1 MFLQSVTKSS
11 NLILIAKSFKYMY
24 MKSTDNQPKSLN
36 FRFRKIVHYSL
47 IFCILLIQLIIAGF
61 FYNEFINRKNLA
73 FIENQLKEVNSLE
86 NLTDNSR
93 KELLN
98 AQNSLQQY
106 LVNADKKYLDSYFAS
121 LDKLGANLDNINS
134 YEAKFPKLKNILSF
148 QKKDSLGSKNLK
160 LLVDSTYQYST
171 QSNFKAPTPLLSLK
185 KYESNYNLD
194 KYDFHVET
202 KTIADTVKKKGLFG
216 RLGDAIS
223 GKENVRKESTI
234 ITVKQGKIP
243 EATAIK
249 ADVDSVMNVVQNY
262 YTGEIKK
269 MQVQVIGK
277 QNNNNKF
284 YTIFNKLLI
293 YSNGVM
299 NIYDFAIKDSKAD
312 LEKEYALRNSENNKI
327 RTNLI
332 LGAMVLM
339 FIVSILIM
347 YLTRIAFVYENQL
360 NAANKQIN
368 ENLNFKNRILGM
380 LSHELRSPLKI
391 IGIFIRKINKKTNDD
406 SIKEYLKSISFT
418 NNTLLMQANQIL
430 EYTKNQHVENQL
442 IPVVFNLKN
451 EITSILNSI
460 EPYIETRNNKFL
472 VEENIDPKIEVYSD
486 NTKINQVFM
495 NILANANKFTENG
508 EIKVITKAEF
518 IDENTV
524 ALTTIISDT
533 GVGISKSD
541 LEKIFE
547 PYYQGVLSEDVENLG
562 AGLGLSL
569 CKEIVELYSGNI
581 SVDSEQNIGTTV
593 SFTINLNVNK

>member
-347 YLTRIAFVYENQL
+347 YLTRIAFIYENQL

>member
-1 MFLQSVTKSS
+1 
-11 NLILIAKSFKYMY
+11 MY
-24 MKSTDNQPKSLN
+24 MKSKDNQPKSLN
-36 FRFRKIVHYSL
+36 FRFRKVVHYSL

-171 QSNFKAPTPLLSLK
+171 QSNFKAPPPLPSLK

-194 KYDFHVET
+194 KYDFNVET

-249 ADVDSVMNVVQNY
+249 ADVDSVMNLVQNY

-277 QNNNNKF
+277 QNNNNQF

-360 NAANKQIN
+360 NAANKQIK

-451 EITSILNSI
+451 EVTSILNSI
-460 EPYIETRNNKFL
+460 EPYIETRNNKFV

-508 EIKVITKAEF
+508 EISVITKAEPL
-518 IDENTV
+518 DENTV
-524 ALTTIISDT
+524 ALITTIKDT

-581 SVDSEQNIGTTV
+581 SVDSEQNVGTTV
-593 SFTINLNVNK
+593 RFTINLNVNK

>member
-1 MFLQSVTKSS
+1 
-11 NLILIAKSFKYMY
+11 

-171 QSNFKAPTPLLSLK
+171 QSNFKAPTPLPSLK

-249 ADVDSVMNVVQNY
+249 ADVDSVMNLVQNY

-277 QNNNNKF
+277 QNNNSKF

-347 YLTRIAFVYENQL
+347 YLTRIAFIYENQL

>member
-1 MFLQSVTKSS
+1 
-11 NLILIAKSFKYMY
+11 
-24 MKSTDNQPKSLN
+24 MKSTDSQPKSLN

-61 FYNEFINRKNLA
+61 FYNEFINKKNLA

-171 QSNFKAPTPLLSLK
+171 QSNFKAPTPLPSLK

-249 ADVDSVMNVVQNY
+249 ADVDSVMNLVQNY

-327 RTNLI
+327 RTNLV

-360 NAANKQIN
+360 NAANKQIK

-442 IPVVFNLKN
+442 IPVIFNLKN
-451 EITSILNSI
+451 EVTSILNSI
-460 EPYIETRNNKFL
+460 EPYIETRNNKFI

-508 EIKVITKAEF
+508 EIRVITKAEPL
-518 IDENTV
+518 DENTV
-524 ALTTIISDT
+524 ALITTIKDT

-581 SVDSEQNIGTTV
+581 SVDSEQNVGTTV

>member
-1 MFLQSVTKSS
+1 
-11 NLILIAKSFKYMY
+11 

-86 NLTDNSR
+86 KLTDNSR

-171 QSNFKAPTPLLSLK
+171 QSNFKAPTPLPSLK

-249 ADVDSVMNVVQNY
+249 ADVDSVMNLVQNY

-360 NAANKQIN
+360 NAANKQIK

-451 EITSILNSI
+451 EVTSILNSI
-460 EPYIETRNNKFL
+460 EPYIETRNNKFI

-508 EIKVITKAEF
+508 EIRVITKAESV
-518 IDENTV
+518 DENTV
-524 ALTTIISDT
+524 ALITTIKDT

-581 SVDSEQNIGTTV
+581 SVDSEQNVGTTV

>member
-1 MFLQSVTKSS
+1 
-11 NLILIAKSFKYMY
+11 
-24 MKSTDNQPKSLN
+24 MKSKDNQPKSLN
-36 FRFRKIVHYSL
+36 FRFRKVVHYSL

-171 QSNFKAPTPLLSLK
+171 QSNFKAPPPLPSLK

-194 KYDFHVET
+194 KYDFNVET

-249 ADVDSVMNVVQNY
+249 ADVDSVMNLVQNY

-277 QNNNNKF
+277 QNNNNQF

-360 NAANKQIN
+360 NAANKQIK

-451 EITSILNSI
+451 EVTSILNSI
-460 EPYIETRNNKFL
+460 EPYIETRNNKFV

-508 EIKVITKAEF
+508 EISVITKAEPL
-518 IDENTV
+518 DENTV
-524 ALTTIISDT
+524 ALITTIKDT

-581 SVDSEQNIGTTV
+581 SVDSEQNVGTTV
-593 SFTINLNVNK
+593 RFTINLNVNK

>member
-1 MFLQSVTKSS
+1 
-11 NLILIAKSFKYMY
+11 MY
-24 MKSTDNQPKSLN
+24 MKSKDNQPKSLN
-36 FRFRKIVHYSL
+36 FRFRKVVHYSL

-98 AQNSLQQY
+98 AQNFLQQY

-171 QSNFKAPTPLLSLK
+171 QSNFKAPTPLPSLK

-249 ADVDSVMNVVQNY
+249 ADVDSVMNLVQNY

-332 LGAMVLM
+332 W
-339 FIVSILIM
+339 
-347 YLTRIAFVYENQL
+347 
-360 NAANKQIN
+360 
-368 ENLNFKNRILGM
+368 
-380 LSHELRSPLKI
+380 
-391 IGIFIRKINKKTNDD
+391 
-406 SIKEYLKSISFT
+406 
-418 NNTLLMQANQIL
+418 
-430 EYTKNQHVENQL
+430 
-442 IPVVFNLKN
+442 
-451 EITSILNSI
+451 
-460 EPYIETRNNKFL
+460 
-472 VEENIDPKIEVYSD
+472 
-486 NTKINQVFM
+486 
-495 NILANANKFTENG
+495 
-508 EIKVITKAEF
+508 
-518 IDENTV
+518 
-524 ALTTIISDT
+524 
-533 GVGISKSD
+533 
-541 LEKIFE
+541 
-547 PYYQGVLSEDVENLG
+547 
-562 AGLGLSL
+562 
-569 CKEIVELYSGNI
+569 
-581 SVDSEQNIGTTV
+581 EQW
-593 SFTINLNVNK
+593 F

>member
-1 MFLQSVTKSS
+1 
-11 NLILIAKSFKYMY
+11 MY
-24 MKSTDNQPKSLN
+24 MKSKDNQPKSLN
-36 FRFRKIVHYSL
+36 FRFRKVVHYSL
-47 IFCILLIQLIIAGF
+47 IFCILLIQLIIAAF
-61 FYNEFINRKNLA
+61 FYNEFINKKNLA

-171 QSNFKAPTPLLSLK
+171 QSNFKAPTPLPSLK

-249 ADVDSVMNVVQNY
+249 ADVDSVMNLVQNY

-360 NAANKQIN
+360 NAANKQIK

-451 EITSILNSI
+451 EVTSILNSI
-460 EPYIETRNNKFL
+460 EPYIETRNNKFV

-508 EIKVITKAEF
+508 EIRVITKAEPL
-518 IDENTV
+518 DENTV
-524 ALTTIISDT
+524 ALTTTIKDT

-569 CKEIVELYSGNI
+569 CKEIVELYSGKI
-581 SVDSEQNIGTTV
+581 SVDSERNVGTTV

>member
-171 QSNFKAPTPLLSLK
+171 QSNFKAPTPLPSLK

-249 ADVDSVMNVVQNY
+249 ADVDSVMNLVQNY

-277 QNNNNKF
+277 QNNNSKF

-347 YLTRIAFVYENQL
+347 YLTRIAFIYENQL

>member
-1 MFLQSVTKSS
+1 
-11 NLILIAKSFKYMY
+11 MY
-24 MKSTDNQPKSLN
+24 MKSKDNQPKSLN

-47 IFCILLIQLIIAGF
+47 IFCILLIQLIIAAF

-171 QSNFKAPTPLLSLK
+171 QSNFKAPTTLPSLK

-249 ADVDSVMNVVQNY
+249 ADVDSVMNLVQNY

-327 RTNLI
+327 RTNLV

-360 NAANKQIN
+360 NAANKQIK

-442 IPVVFNLKN
+442 IPVVFNLKS
-451 EITSILNSI
+451 EVTSILNSI
-460 EPYIETRNNKFL
+460 EPYIETRNNKFI
-472 VEENIDPKIEVYSD
+472 VEENIHPKIEVYSD

-508 EIKVITKAEF
+508 EIRVITKAEPL
-518 IDENTV
+518 DENTV
-524 ALTTIISDT
+524 ALITTIKDT

-569 CKEIVELYSGNI
+569 CKEIVELYSGKI
-581 SVDSEQNIGTTV
+581 SVDSERNVGTTV

>member
-1 MFLQSVTKSS
+1 
-11 NLILIAKSFKYMY
+11 

-347 YLTRIAFVYENQL
+347 YLTRIAFIYENQL

-442 IPVVFNLKN
+442 IPVIFNLKN

-508 EIKVITKAEF
+508 EIKVITKAES